1 MSRDIKQVLEEKLRE
16 LRICQQYVACLKIV
30 LPLLVED
37 GDKPEKWEPPPP
49 PPDRVLRKG
58 GA

>member
-1 MSRDIKQVLEEKLRE
+1 MTRDIKQVLEEKLRE

-37 GDKPEKWEPPPP
+37 GDKPPAIVPEEKREP
-49 PPDRVLRKG
+49 KG
-58 GA
+58 WI